1 MSRGVNQRM
10 VHSGMALDS
19 DSQARGGWID
29 DNDRGLSLAAAG
41 DWADAAVA
49 FQAAVDALT
58 ADEPLRPATHEP
70 LALVLGNLSHAC
82 FKAGQVDAAIQHA
95 QRTCALRA
103 AITGEDGMPVARA
116 RMDLAVMLASSG
128 RGDEAMLLIQR
139 AIAAI
144 EHRVGDEDVRLA
156 IVLENAARIA
166 LALGSPSNAEP
177 LLLRLHALLHAHE
190 LSTGRADKLLAKVA
204 DVRDRQLA
212 VVRAKT
218 PRAGT
223 PTSVDVLQR
232 VAETIER
239 RRLLVDD
246 LDSLEETVPES
257 VVVPAIDPTLE
268 SLDEVREYAHASIDT
283 QAPWE
288 EAPVME
294 RPPIAEPI
302 SPRTSSA
309 NAGANAGANASGNA
323 VSASAANAFRDL
335 DRGPTIAMPTPNH
348 GVRTLETPARGTR
361 VPAREE
367 APPRRDVESAPAP
380 APARKSKGSASP
392 PVAETPKSGAMMPML
407 VGMAAAVAAGA
418 GAVWWFILR

>member
-10 VHSGMALDS
+10 VQSGMALDS
-19 DSQARGGWID
+19 DSQARGGWTD

-49 FQAAVDALT
+49 FQSAVDALT

-82 FKAGQVDAAIQHA
+82 FKAGHIDAAIQHA

-156 IVLENAARIA
+156 VVLENAARIA

-212 VVRAKT
+212 VARSKT

-223 PTSVDVLQR
+223 PTSVEVLQR

-239 RRLLVDD
+239 RRLVLDD
-246 LDSLEETVPES
+246 LEPLEESMPDPIVDVP
-257 VVVPAIDPTLE
+257 IDPTLE
-268 SLDEVREYAHASIDT
+268 SLDEVREYAHASIET

-294 RPPIAEPI
+294 RPPIAEPVVA
-302 SPRTSSA
+302 RGTTSNA
-309 NAGANAGANASGNA
+309 NAAAT
-323 VSASAANAFRDL
+323 SAANAFRDL
-335 DRGPTIAMPTPNH
+335 DRGPTIAMPTPDR
-348 GVRTLETPARGTR
+348 GVRTLETPARGAR
-361 VPAREE
+361 VPVREDAPARREN
-367 APPRRDVESAPAP
+367 ESAPS
-380 APARKSKGSASP
+380 RKSKAGASP
-392 PVAETPKSGAMMPML
+392 SVAETPSSASMVPMFA
-407 VGMAAAVAAGA
+407 GIAAAVAAGA
-418 GAVWWFILR
+418 GAVWWFVLR

>member
-19 DSQARGGWID
+19 DSQARGGWTD

-82 FKAGQVDAAIQHA
+82 FKAGQLDAAIQHA

-156 IVLENAARIA
+156 VVLENAARIA

-212 VVRAKT
+212 VARTKT

-223 PTSVDVLQR
+223 PTSVEVLQR

-239 RRLLVDD
+239 RRLVLDD
-246 LDSLEETVPES
+246 LEPLEESVPD
-257 VVVPAIDPTLE
+257 PILDPTIDPTLE
-268 SLDEVREYAHASIDT
+268 SLDEVREYAHASIET
-283 QAPWE
+283 RAPWE
-288 EAPVME
+288 EEPVME
-294 RPPIAEPI
+294 RPPIAEPVAARNA
-302 SPRTSSA
+302 SSSA
-309 NAGANAGANASGNA
+309 SAGS
-323 VSASAANAFRDL
+323 SAAAMSAAATSAANAFRDL
-335 DRGPTIAMPTPNH
+335 DRGPTIAMPTPDR

-361 VPAREE
+361 VPARED
-367 APPRRDVESAPAP
+367 ASARRESES
-380 APARKSKGSASP
+380 APARKSRANASP
-392 PVAETPKSGAMMPML
+392 SVTETPTSGSMVPMFA
-407 VGMAAAVAAGA
+407 GIGAAVAAGA
-418 GAVWWFILR
+418 GAVWWFVLR